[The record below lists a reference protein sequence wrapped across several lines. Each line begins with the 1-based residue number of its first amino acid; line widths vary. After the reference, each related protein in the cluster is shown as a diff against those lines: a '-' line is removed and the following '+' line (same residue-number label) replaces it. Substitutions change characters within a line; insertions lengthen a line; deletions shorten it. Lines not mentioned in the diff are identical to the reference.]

1 MKTTIEITVINV
13 KDFQIKTSV
22 RKVAAPMN
30 VPENIEKWAGNCVK
44 AQAELLCKFYH
55 VQAESKWNIAND
67 EDRTDKT
74 RENAQKKAIAF
85 DRLVD
90 AIETEFKVTAPYEE
104 TENRIERV
112 TAYVLL
118 NKVRGTKRFPVILNS
133 FDGYKLFE
141 LAKKTADGTMNEQA
155 INTFKTACAD
165 YMNTITANDGS
176 APEHVKTEYMDY
188 RVKRFENRFTQAQ
201 ARELIHNAGSCF
213 RAFNTGGVREK
224 RLAVT
229 EFLKQVML
237 SGLAKTYRFSDIA
250 PIREGH
256 TIDA

>member
-1 MKTTIEITVINV
+1 MKATTEITVINV

-22 RKVAAPMN
+22 RKVAVPMN
-30 VPENIEKWAGNCVK
+30 VPESIEKWASNCLK

-55 VQAESKWNIAND
+55 VQADSKWNIAND

-74 RENAQKKAIAF
+74 RENAQKKAIAL
-85 DRLVD
+85 DNLVD
-90 AIETEFKVTAPYEE
+90 AIETDFGVTSPYDE

-133 FDGYKLFE
+133 LDGYKLFE

-165 YMNTITANDGS
+165 YMNAITVNDGS
-176 APEHVKTEYMDY
+176 APEHVKTEYIDY
-188 RVKRFENRFTQAQ
+188 RIKRFENRFTQAQ

-213 RAFNTGGVREK
+213 RVFNTGGIREK
-224 RLAVT
+224 QLAVT

-250 PIREGH
+250 PVREGQA
-256 TIDA
+256 INA

>member
-1 MKTTIEITVINV
+1 MKATTEITVINV
-13 KDFQIKTSV
+13 KDFQVKTSV
-22 RKVAAPMN
+22 RKIAVPMN
-30 VPENIEKWAGNCVK
+30 VPSGIEKWTADCLK

-55 VQAESKWNIAND
+55 AQADSKWNIVND

-90 AIETEFKVTAPYEE
+90 AIETEFEVTAPYEE

-118 NKVRGTKRFPVILNS
+118 NKTRGTKQFPVILNS
-133 FDGYKLFE
+133 LDGFKLFE

-176 APEHVKTEYMDY
+176 APEHVKTEYLDY

-237 SGLAKTYRFSDIA
+237 SGLSKTYRFSDIA
-250 PIREGH
+250 PVREGH
-256 TIDA
+256 SINA